1 MRELNRARDS
11 QTKRSRGNRALLPY
25 LILLI
30 GLSFTVVVYYYFS
43 KLTFEQDQSRF
54 QKTVQELGLTQRQA
68 AARLPISQSRLSLI
82 SRGKLDDIS
91 QEMLEKCLQA
101 LGHDIEI
108 RVGPRHRGMGELRVL
123 ERV

>member
-1 MRELNRARDS
+1 MTEGHRTPAGKSVLDEL
-11 QTKRSRGNRALLPY
+11 
-25 LILLI
+25 
-30 GLSFTVVVYYYFS
+30 
-43 KLTFEQDQSRF
+43 KLDPGYIAKAKLAVRI

-82 SRGKLDDIS
+82 SRGRLDDIS

-108 RVGPRHRGMGELRVL
+108 HVGPRHDGNGQLKVL

>member
-1 MRELNRARDS
+1 MTEGHRTPAGKSVLDELALDASHIAKAKRAVR
-11 QTKRSRGNRALLPY
+11 
-25 LILLI
+25 I
-30 GLSFTVVVYYYFS
+30 
-43 KLTFEQDQSRF
+43 